1 MTFVAHAKAPERRAS
16 AIQLVKVLLHRKDPL
31 VLRAHLRELLTTL
44 LWKLTEADSSKYKTR
59 YQSRGAIERS
69 AGVKLQHEHVYQR
82 AKMIDA
88 LLQAEP
94 NQIDEILGLAVG
106 CTVTTEE
113 AALLVQF
120 DSDYGWE
127 RYRKAGITVLDTKHS
142 PARPV
147 DLSESGLSFSR

>member
-1 MTFVAHAKAPERRAS
+1 MTFVPHAKATERRAS
-16 AIQLVKVLLHRKDPL
+16 AIHLVKVLLEHKDPL

-44 LWKLTEADSSKYKTR
+44 LWKLTEAESSKYKTR
-59 YQSRGAIERS
+59 YQSQAAIERS

-88 LLQAEP
+88 LLEAKP
-94 NQIDEILGLAVG
+94 DQIDEILGVAVG

-113 AALLVQF
+113 AALLAQF

-142 PARPV
+142 PGHAV
-147 DLSESGLSFSR
+147 DLSGKQTVI